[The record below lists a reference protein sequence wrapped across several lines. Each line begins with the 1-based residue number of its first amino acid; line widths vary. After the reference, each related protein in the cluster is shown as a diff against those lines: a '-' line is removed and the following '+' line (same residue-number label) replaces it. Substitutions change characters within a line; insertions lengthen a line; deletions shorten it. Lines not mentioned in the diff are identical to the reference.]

1 MNRNGLLCSFAALAF
16 AVPALAADFGAP
28 MPEGEAVDIATALA
42 AVDAHDDAPAKFS
55 GRIVEVCQKK
65 GCWVMLESDGK
76 VARVMAKD
84 HGFAV
89 PKDAS
94 GPAVVYGTLSR
105 IELSRKQAAHFAE
118 DAGREGAVA
127 AQEYR
132 IEATSI
138 AIPSAQPA
146 AAEATTH
153 TEI

>member
-1 MNRNGLLCSFAALAF
+1 MNRNGLLIALTAITFAA
-16 AVPALAADFGAP
+16 PALAADYGAP
-28 MPEGEAVDIATALA
+28 MPAGETVDIAAAVA
-42 AVDAHDDAPAKFS
+42 AVDAHDDAPGKFS

-94 GPAVVYGTLSR
+94 GAAVVYGTLSR
-105 IELSRKQAAHFAE
+105 IELSQKDAKHFAE
-118 DAGREGAVA
+118 DAGRKGAV
-127 AQEYR
+127 QTEEYR

-138 AIPSAQPA
+138 AIADAQPA
-146 AAEATTH
+146 AADVSTH

>member
-1 MNRNGLLCSFAALAF
+1 MKKGLLSAVLALSLST
-16 AVPALAADFGAP
+16 PALAADYGTP
-28 MPEGEAVDIATALA
+28 MPKGEAVDIATAVA
-42 AVDAHDDAPAKFS
+42 AVDAHDDAPGKFS

-65 GCWVMLESDGK
+65 GCWVMLESGGK

-94 GPAVVYGTLSR
+94 GAAVVYGTLSR
-105 IELSRKQAAHFAE
+105 IELSDKQAAHFAE
-118 DAGREGAVA
+118 DAGREGAV
-127 AQEYR
+127 QTEEYR

-138 AIPSAQPA
+138 AIADAQPA
-146 AAEATTH
+146 AADVTTH

>member
-1 MNRNGLLCSFAALAF
+1 MKHGLLFAACLLAG
-16 AVPALAADFGAP
+16 PALAADHGAP
-28 MPEGEAVDIATALA
+28 MPAGPAVDIATALA
-42 AVDAHDDAPAKFS
+42 APDAHDDAPGKFS

-65 GCWVMLESDGK
+65 GCWVMLESGGK

-105 IELSRKQAAHFAE
+105 IELSEKQAAHFAE
-118 DAGREGAVA
+118 DAGREGAVQR
-127 AQEYR
+127 QEYR

-138 AIPSAQPA
+138 AIADAPPA
-146 AAEATTH
+146 AADVTAH